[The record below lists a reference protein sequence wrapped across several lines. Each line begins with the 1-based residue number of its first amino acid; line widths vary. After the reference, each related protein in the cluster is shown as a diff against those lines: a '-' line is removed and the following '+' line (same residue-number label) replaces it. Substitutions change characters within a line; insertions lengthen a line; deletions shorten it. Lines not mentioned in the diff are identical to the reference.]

1 MTGTLTAAFEFPA
14 TVERSPAPIRVLRWF
29 RHKPAGAASFLL
41 ILILFAL
48 AAFAGRIAPYD
59 PLAQQYAA
67 VLEAP
72 SRQHIMGTDNLG
84 RDIFSR
90 IVYGARISLAVGVAA
105 VLIGTS
111 LGSAAGLVSGFV
123 GGAFDL
129 VVQRVMDAWLAFPL
143 LIFALAVLAALGPG
157 LTQTMIAVGIVG
169 IPTTSR
175 VVRSAVLAEKEKV
188 YVEAARTLGASRARL
203 MIRHILP
210 NVSAPIIVLASLTLA
225 RAVLTEATL
234 SFLGVGVPPPNPAW
248 GSMLSG
254 KARDYML
261 SAPWM
266 AIWPGIFISLT
277 VLSWNLLGDAI
288 RDLLDPRLRGS

>member
-1 MTGTLTAAFEFPA
+1 VVASNESITLYGA
-14 TVERSPAPIRVLRWF
+14 TERSGRPPRVLAWLR
-29 RHKPAGAASFLL
+29 RKPLGTVSLAIIVVL
-41 ILILFAL
+41 AL
-48 AAFAGRIAPYD
+48 AAIFASRIAPYD
-59 PLAQQYAA
+59 PLAQQYSA
-67 VLEAP
+67 VLEPP
-72 SRQHIMGTDNLG
+72 SRQHLMGTDNLG

-90 IVYGARISLAVGVAA
+90 IIYGARISLSVGVAA

-111 LGSAAGLVSGFV
+111 LGTAIGLVSGFL
-123 GGAFDL
+123 GGGFDMG
-129 VVQRVMDAWLAFPL
+129 VQRVMDAWLAFPL
-143 LIFALAVLAALGPG
+143 IIFALVVMAALGPG
-157 LTQTMIAVGIVG
+157 LPQTMLAVGVVS

-175 VVRSAVLAEKEKV
+175 VIRGSVLGEKKRV
-188 YVEAARTLGASRARL
+188 YVEAAHSIGASHTRIML
-203 MIRHILP
+203 QHILP
-210 NVSAPIIVLASLTLA
+210 NVAAPVIVLASLTLA

-234 SFLGVGVPPPNPAW
+234 SFLGVGIPPPYPAW

-266 AIWPGIFISLT
+266 AIWPGLFISLT

>member
-1 MTGTLTAAFEFPA
+1 MVASHESLAIFGAG
-14 TVERSPAPIRVLRWF
+14 ERRDRPLRVFVWLQR
-29 RHKPAGAASFLL
+29 KPVGAVSMGIIVVL
-41 ILILFAL
+41 AL
-48 AAFAGRIAPYD
+48 AAVFAGRIAPYD
-59 PLAQQYAA
+59 PLAQEYSA

-72 SRQHIMGTDNLG
+72 SRHHVMGTDNLG
-84 RDIFSR
+84 RDILSR
-90 IVYGARISLAVGVAA
+90 VIYGARISLAVGVVA

-111 LGSAAGLVSGFV
+111 LGTTIGVLSGFF
-123 GGAFDL
+123 GGALDL
-129 VVQRVMDAWLAFPL
+129 IIQRVMDAWLAFPL
-143 LIFALAVLAALGPG
+143 IIFALGVLAALGPG
-157 LTQTMIAVGIVG
+157 LPQTMLAVGVVS

-175 VVRSAVLAEKEKV
+175 VIRGSVLAEKQRV
-188 YVEAARTLGASRARL
+188 YIEAARAIGAGHLRIML
-203 MIRHILP
+203 RHIVP
-210 NVSAPIIVLASLTLA
+210 NIAATVIVLASLTLA

-277 VLSWNLLGDAI
+277 VLSWNLLGDAV
-288 RDLLDPRLRGS
+288 RDLLDPRLRNA